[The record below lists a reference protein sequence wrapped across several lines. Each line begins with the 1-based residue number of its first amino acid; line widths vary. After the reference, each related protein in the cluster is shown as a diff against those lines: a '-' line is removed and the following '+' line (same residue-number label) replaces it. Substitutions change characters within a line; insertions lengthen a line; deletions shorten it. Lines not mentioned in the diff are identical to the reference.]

1 MVDERLKLGR
11 CTALFSATL
20 SPPSYY
26 KAVLG
31 CDSDEQTHSYALP
44 SPFVQEKLCLL
55 VCNQINTRWAM
66 REQSLEPIAR
76 LLFEMVSAKAGNYI
90 AYFPSYQYLQK
101 EAEVFSQ
108 LYPQLPL
115 VLQSPQEDEFLA
127 QFDQPHPERSL
138 LGFAVLV
145 AAYGV
150 GCAVGGLLQDASG
163 PRPAG
168 LWGTVLLAGGF
179 FAAALVPPANAALFL
194 VVYSLPAGLG
204 SAFLAPAVLAC
215 AQKWYQDKKGWATG
229 VAGVAMGLSGAF
241 FTLFVKGVGGRW
253 GIRVCFAALGAVM
266 LVVCGAGALILE
278 NPPATAKEKTQPGL
292 DYRQMLRTPQYKLCA
307 AAVALSAPAVLLFSP
322 EIFKIAA
329 ERGLPESAAPYS
341 IVLGSAASA
350 AGRMLLPAVSDR
362 LGRKPVLYAVYLGLA
377 AGSAWFAFAGQWW
390 VLAAYAVLTFFYS
403 GGAAVQPSFNT
414 DLFGL
419 PHAGV
424 NYGFIALGMSGGS
437 ILSYIGAQ
445 ALPLAARHW
454 LAGICA
460 AAGLICVSLVKPVE
474 NG

>member
-1 MVDERLKLGR
+1 MPKQNHGPYILAAGAAAQLLTGIPAAWGVFQQPVMQGYG
-11 CTALFSATL
+11 FSR
-20 SPPSYY
+20 
-26 KAVLG
+26 G
-31 CDSDEQTHSYALP
+31 Q
-44 SPFVQEKLCLL
+44 
-55 VCNQINTRWAM
+55 AM
-66 REQSLEPIAR
+66 
-76 LLFEMVSAKAGNYI
+76 
-90 AYFPSYQYLQK
+90 
-101 EAEVFSQ
+101 
-108 LYPQLPL
+108 
-115 VLQSPQEDEFLA
+115 
-127 QFDQPHPERSL
+127 

-150 GCAVGGLLQDASG
+150 GCAVGGLLQDARG
-163 PRPAG
+163 PRFAG
-168 LWGTVLLAGGF
+168 LWGTALL
-179 FAAALVPPANAALFL
+179 ANAALFL

-241 FTLFVKGVGGRW
+241 FTVFVKGVGGVW

-266 LVVCGAGALILE
+266 LVVCGAGALILQD
-278 NPPATAKEKTQPGL
+278 PPPKPQSGKPQPGPDF
-292 DYRQMLRTPQYKLCA
+292 DYKQMLRTPQYKLCV

-322 EIFKIAA
+322 EIFKIAT
-329 ERGLPESAAPYS
+329 ERGLPENATPYS

-350 AGRMLLPAVSDR
+350 AGRMLLPALSDK

-454 LAGICA
+454 LAGGCA
-460 AAGLICVSLVKPVE
+460 AAGLVCVSLVKPVE

>member
-1 MVDERLKLGR
+1 MPKQNGNPKILAAGAAVQLLTGIPAAWGVFQKPVMAQYG
-11 CTALFSATL
+11 FSRGQAML
-20 SPPSYY
+20 SFAILVAGYGI
-26 KAVLG
+26 G
-31 CDSDEQTHSYALP
+31 CAIGG
-44 SPFVQEKLCLL
+44 FVQ
-55 VCNQINTRWAM
+55 
-66 REQSLEPIAR
+66 
-76 LLFEMVSAKAGNYI
+76 
-90 AYFPSYQYLQK
+90 
-101 EAEVFSQ
+101 
-108 LYPQLPL
+108 
-115 VLQSPQEDEFLA
+115 
-127 QFDQPHPERSL
+127 DQHGPRYAALWGAAL
-138 LGFAVLV
+138 LG
-145 AAYGV
+145 
-150 GCAVGGLLQDASG
+150 GGSMG
-163 PRPAG
+163 
-168 LWGTVLLAGGF
+168 
-179 FAAALVPPANAALFL
+179 AALVPQGNAALFFL
-194 VVYSLPAGLG
+194 VYSIPAGVG

-292 DYRQMLRTPQYKLCA
+292 DYKQMLRTPQYKLCA

-350 AGRMLLPAVSDR
+350 AGRMLLPAVSDK
-362 LGRKPVLYAVYLGLA
+362 LGRKPVLYAVYIGLA
-377 AGSAWFAFAGQWW
+377 AGSAWFAFAQAWW
-390 VLAAYAVLTFFYS
+390 LLAAYALLTFFYS

-419 PHAGV
+419 AHAGV

-437 ILSYIGAQ
+437 VLSYIGAQ

-454 LAGICA
+454 LAGACA
-460 AAGLICVSLVKPVE
+460 AGGLVCVSLVKPVE

>member
-1 MVDERLKLGR
+1 MPKQNRGPYILAAGAAAQLLTGIPAAWGVFQQPVMQGYG
-11 CTALFSATL
+11 FSR
-20 SPPSYY
+20 
-26 KAVLG
+26 G
-31 CDSDEQTHSYALP
+31 Q
-44 SPFVQEKLCLL
+44 
-55 VCNQINTRWAM
+55 AM
-66 REQSLEPIAR
+66 
-76 LLFEMVSAKAGNYI
+76 
-90 AYFPSYQYLQK
+90 
-101 EAEVFSQ
+101 
-108 LYPQLPL
+108 
-115 VLQSPQEDEFLA
+115 LA
-127 QFDQPHPERSL
+127 
-138 LGFAVLV
+138 FAVLV

-150 GCAVGGLLQDASG
+150 GCAVGGLLQDARG
-163 PRPAG
+163 PRFAG
-168 LWGTVLLAGGF
+168 LWGTALLAGGF

-194 VVYSLPAGLG
+194 VVYSVPAGLG

-241 FTLFVKGVGGRW
+241 FTVFVRGVGGAW

-266 LVVCGAGALILE
+266 L
-278 NPPATAKEKTQPGL
+278 GL
-292 DYRQMLRTPQYKLCA
+292 DYKQMLRTPQYKLCA

>member
-1 MVDERLKLGR
+1 MPKQNRGPYILAAGAAAQLLTGIPAAWGVFQQPVMQGYG
-11 CTALFSATL
+11 FSR
-20 SPPSYY
+20 
-26 KAVLG
+26 G
-31 CDSDEQTHSYALP
+31 Q
-44 SPFVQEKLCLL
+44 
-55 VCNQINTRWAM
+55 AM
-66 REQSLEPIAR
+66 
-76 LLFEMVSAKAGNYI
+76 
-90 AYFPSYQYLQK
+90 
-101 EAEVFSQ
+101 
-108 LYPQLPL
+108 
-115 VLQSPQEDEFLA
+115 LA
-127 QFDQPHPERSL
+127 
-138 LGFAVLV
+138 FAVLV

-150 GCAVGGLLQDASG
+150 GCAVGGLLQDARG
-163 PRPAG
+163 PRFAG
-168 LWGTVLLAGGF
+168 LWGTALLAGGF

-194 VVYSLPAGLG
+194 VVYSVPAGLG
-204 SAFLAPAVLAC
+204 SAFL
-215 AQKWYQDKKGWATG
+215 
-229 VAGVAMGLSGAF
+229 
-241 FTLFVKGVGGRW
+241 
-253 GIRVCFAALGAVM
+253 
-266 LVVCGAGALILE
+266 
-278 NPPATAKEKTQPGL
+278 
-292 DYRQMLRTPQYKLCA
+292 
-307 AAVALSAPAVLLFSP
+307 APAVLLFSP

>member
-1 MVDERLKLGR
+1 MRGAFAIVTYKWAIEASLPPIRP
-11 CTALFSATL
+11 SATFPHRGKLFIYNHIAQTAFCQSKPGIL
-20 SPPSYY
+20 SRKGEGMRVPKQNRGPYIL
-26 KAVLG
+26 AAG
-31 CDSDEQTHSYALP
+31 AAAQ
-44 SPFVQEKLCLL
+44 LL
-55 VCNQINTRWAM
+55 TGIPAAWGVFQQPVMQGYGFSRGQAM
-66 REQSLEPIAR
+66 
-76 LLFEMVSAKAGNYI
+76 
-90 AYFPSYQYLQK
+90 
-101 EAEVFSQ
+101 
-108 LYPQLPL
+108 
-115 VLQSPQEDEFLA
+115 
-127 QFDQPHPERSL
+127 

-150 GCAVGGLLQDASG
+150 GCAVGGLLQDARG
-163 PRPAG
+163 PRFAG
-168 LWGTVLLAGGF
+168 LWGTALLAGGF
-179 FAAALVPPANAALFL
+179 FAAAFVPPANAALFL

-241 FTLFVKGVGGRW
+241 FTVFVKGVGGVW
-253 GIRVCFAALGAVM
+253 GIRVCFAALGVVM
-266 LVVCGAGALILE
+266 LVVCGAGALILQD
-278 NPPATAKEKTQPGL
+278 PPPKPQSGKPQPGPDF
-292 DYRQMLRTPQYKLCA
+292 DYKQMLRTPQYKLCV

-322 EIFKIAA
+322 EIFKIAT

-350 AGRMLLPAVSDR
+350 AGRMLLPALSDK

-454 LAGICA
+454 LAGGCA
-460 AAGLICVSLVKPVE
+460 AAGLVCVSLVKPVE

>member
-1 MVDERLKLGR
+1 MPKQNRGPYILAAGAAAQLLTGIPAAWGVFQQPVMQGYG
-11 CTALFSATL
+11 FSR
-20 SPPSYY
+20 
-26 KAVLG
+26 G
-31 CDSDEQTHSYALP
+31 Q
-44 SPFVQEKLCLL
+44 
-55 VCNQINTRWAM
+55 AM
-66 REQSLEPIAR
+66 
-76 LLFEMVSAKAGNYI
+76 
-90 AYFPSYQYLQK
+90 
-101 EAEVFSQ
+101 
-108 LYPQLPL
+108 
-115 VLQSPQEDEFLA
+115 LA
-127 QFDQPHPERSL
+127 
-138 LGFAVLV
+138 FAVLV

-150 GCAVGGLLQDASG
+150 GCAVGGLLQDARG
-163 PRPAG
+163 PRFAG
-168 LWGTVLLAGGF
+168 LWGTALLAGGF

-194 VVYSLPAGLG
+194 VVYSVPAGLG

-241 FTLFVKGVGGRW
+241 FTVFVRGVGGAW

-266 LVVCGAGALILE
+266 LVVCGAG
-278 NPPATAKEKTQPGL
+278 
-292 DYRQMLRTPQYKLCA
+292 
-307 AAVALSAPAVLLFSP
+307 ALSAPAVLLFSP

>member
-1 MVDERLKLGR
+1 MPKQNRGPYILAAGAAAQLLTGIPAAWGVFQQPVMQGYG
-11 CTALFSATL
+11 FSR
-20 SPPSYY
+20 
-26 KAVLG
+26 G
-31 CDSDEQTHSYALP
+31 Q
-44 SPFVQEKLCLL
+44 
-55 VCNQINTRWAM
+55 AM
-66 REQSLEPIAR
+66 
-76 LLFEMVSAKAGNYI
+76 
-90 AYFPSYQYLQK
+90 
-101 EAEVFSQ
+101 
-108 LYPQLPL
+108 
-115 VLQSPQEDEFLA
+115 LA
-127 QFDQPHPERSL
+127 
-138 LGFAVLV
+138 FAVLV

-150 GCAVGGLLQDASG
+150 GCAVGGLLQDARG
-163 PRPAG
+163 PRFAG
-168 LWGTVLLAGGF
+168 LWGTALLAGGF

-194 VVYSLPAGLG
+194 VVYSVPAGLG

-241 FTLFVKGVGGRW
+241 FTVFVRGVDGAW

-266 LVVCGAGALILE
+266 LVVCGAGALILQD
-278 NPPATAKEKTQPGL
+278 PPPKAQSGPPQPGL
-292 DYRQMLRTPQYKLCA
+292 DYKQMLRTPQYKLCA

-362 LGRKPVLYAVYLGLA
+362 LGRKPVLYAVYLGL
-377 AGSAWFAFAGQWW
+377 
-390 VLAAYAVLTFFYS
+390 TFFYS

-437 ILSYIGAQ
+437 VLSYIGAQ